1 MLRFHALCFFGVPVQ
16 VGEVLGDCSSF
27 SILVLQSFA
36 SLCDYRGLSI
46 DEALRQF
53 LSRFQPP
60 GEAQQVYRLLYRFA
74 GLYVRDNK
82 ERGLDLDTVHFLAY
96 AILMLHTDRH
106 NPKVRRK
113 MTKEQ
118 FRKIVAAG
126 GAQLPDGVVDCMYDR
141 VVVHEFRLN
150 ITDTDRVSETASG

>member
-1 MLRFHALCFFGVPVQ
+1 MLPFAVAVSVQ
-16 VGEVLGDCSSF
+16 VGEVLGGCSAF
-27 SILVLQSFA
+27 SMLVLQSFA

-53 LSRFQPP
+53 LSKFRPP

-74 GLYVRDNK
+74 SLYVRDNQEK
-82 ERGLDLDTVHFLAY
+82 GLDLDTVHFLAY

-106 NPKVRRK
+106 NPKVKRK
-113 MTKEQ
+113 MMKEQ

-126 GAQLPDGVVDCMYDR
+126 GAQLPDEVVDCMYDR
-141 VVVHEFRLN
+141 VVAHEFRLN
-150 ITDTDRVSETASG
+150 ITDSDRVT